1 MVGICLCAGFSE
13 KLLHQL
19 EGTNE
24 RFEVK
29 LMMMDLISRLIGV
42 HQVSQV
48 FFAALLCTGTQVCK
62 ECVIKKLFFVCDQLA
77 KIAPCHRILI

>member
-42 HQVSQV
+42 HQVSQ
-48 FFAALLCTGTQVCK
+48 FFLLLY
-62 ECVIKKLFFVCDQLA
+62 CVQARRCARNVL
-77 KIAPCHRILI
+77 